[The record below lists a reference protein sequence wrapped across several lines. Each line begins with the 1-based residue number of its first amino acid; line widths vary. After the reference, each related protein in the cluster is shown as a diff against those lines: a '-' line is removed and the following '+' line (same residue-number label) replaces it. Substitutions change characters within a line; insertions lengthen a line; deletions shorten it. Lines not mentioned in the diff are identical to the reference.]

1 MPRPVEGDSRYLPGL
16 DGIRAIAVLAV
27 IAYHLNFSW
36 AKGGLLGVGV
46 FFVLSGYL
54 ITDLLASEYKRRG
67 GIRLGQFW
75 LKRARRLLPAL
86 LVMLF
91 VVTGWITLFDRS
103 QLTALRSDLIPG
115 IFYYSNWWF
124 IFQHVSY
131 FAQFGPPS
139 PLGHLWSLA
148 IEEQFYLIWPF
159 VVLAGMKWVHSRR
172 TQIVIV
178 LCAAVAS
185 AVEMAVLFA
194 PFHPTRVYEG
204 TDTRVFALLIGAALA
219 LALPRSQ
226 AYAKVTA
233 GARRLL
239 DTAGVVAL
247 LGIFAMF
254 WLTTENGAFLYRGG
268 LVLLS
273 LLTAVLIAVV
283 VHPGARLGLVLG
295 KDPLRWI
302 GERSYGIYLWHYPV
316 IVLTTPNN
324 APPNLLR
331 ATLQFAA
338 SIGLA
343 ALSWKFIEQP
353 VRHGALGRAWQRVRR
368 HQWTWQRL
376 TPLEWA
382 VGGVISANVIV
393 CTVGLSG
400 AVAGPPPQAETSVTA
415 VTPPV
420 HRTTTTT
427 TVTPASTTTVP
438 GQTTVP
444 TTTAPPP
451 PPGQGVLAIGDSIMI
466 DVKTDLQAALPG
478 INIDA
483 YVGQQLVQALDDV
496 PTLKADGDV
505 GNRLV
510 LELGTNG
517 PFTATQLKTLLNQ
530 MGPPEKI
537 VLINTR
543 VPRPWQTTVNNT
555 IDAVARTYPNATV
568 LNWYAASAGHPTW
581 FYTDGIHLNP
591 TGAKQLAT
599 LIVQALSTPPPTTT
613 TTTTTTA
620 PRATTTTKAKGRS
633 KGTTTTQPK

>member
-54 ITDLLASEYKRRG
+54 ITDLLVSEYKRRG

-91 VVTGWITLFDRS
+91 VVVGVVTLFDRS

-131 FAQFGPPS
+131 FAEFGPPAL
-139 PLGHLWSLA
+139 LGHLWSLA

-159 VVLAGMKWVHSRR
+159 VVLAGMKWVRNRR
-172 TQIVIV
+172 TQITIV

-185 AVEMAVLFA
+185 AIEMAVLYV
-194 PFHPTRVYEG
+194 PNHPTRVYEG

-226 AYAKVTA
+226 SYARITV

-239 DTAGVVAL
+239 DGAGVVSL

-254 WLTTENGAFLYRGG
+254 WLTSEYGAFLYRGG

-273 LLTAVLIAVV
+273 VLTAILIAVV
-283 VHPGARLGLVLG
+283 VHPAARVGIVLG

-316 IVLTTPNN
+316 IVLTTPAN

-331 ATLQFAA
+331 AILQFTA
-338 SIGLA
+338 SIILA
-343 ALSWKFIEQP
+343 ALSWRFIEQP
-353 VRHGALGRAWQRVRR
+353 IRHGAIARLIQRVRQ
-368 HQWTWQRL
+368 HQWSWQRL
-376 TPLEWA
+376 HPWEWV
-382 VGGVISANVIV
+382 VGGLVSANVII

-400 AVAGPPPQAETSVTA
+400 AVTGPPPEAETSVTA

-420 HRTTTTT
+420 HPTTTTT
-427 TVTPASTTTVP
+427 TPASTTTLP
-438 GQTTVP
+438 GEITVP

-466 DVKTDLQAALPG
+466 DVKTDLQALLPG

-483 YVGQQLVQALDDV
+483 FVGQQLVEALNDV
-496 PTLKADGDV
+496 PTLKANGDV

-530 MGPPEKI
+530 LGPSQKI

-555 IDAVARTYPNATV
+555 LNEVARTYPNATV
-568 LNWYAASAGHPTW
+568 LNWYAASGGHPTW

-591 TGAKQLAT
+591 TGAHHMAT
-599 LIVQALSTPPPTTT
+599 LIVQALNTPPPTTT
-613 TTTTTTA
+613 TTTTTTV
-620 PRATTTTKAKGRS
+620 PKTTTTKAKGQS
-633 KGTTTTQPK
+633 KNTTTTKPK